1 MLFIQTPCLPKS
13 ETVSAS
19 EQWDIL
25 FDFTAPKK
33 KKRKEKKRKEKIL
46 LLYGSLTLFL
56 KYTLL
61 EARDGSAVNSTGFF
75 SGGPRFSSQHPHG
88 Y

>member
-1 MLFIQTPCLPKS
+1 MYYENANEEIGVLFIQTPCLPKS

-33 KKRKEKKRKEKIL
+33 KKRKEKKRENTSAIWISNLVFKI
-46 LLYGSLTLFL
+46 YLT
-56 KYTLL
+56 
-61 EARDGSAVNSTGFF
+61 
-75 SGGPRFSSQHPHG
+75 GG
-88 Y
+88 